1 VSPDRHGRAKT
12 AIESVSQKVITQCK
26 NILSSSSTDLESMS
40 PFLLYCIYQVA
51 VALVHYKEFLS
62 LSAASEEMKVLTNV
76 LKILDHRWRA
86 AGMSFCS
93 YLISSRIRKV

>member
-1 VSPDRHGRAKT
+1 
-12 AIESVSQKVITQCK
+12 
-26 NILSSSSTDLESMS
+26 
-40 PFLLYCIYQVA
+40 VA